1 MARRRAFIFVLATF
15 AISLSAWW
23 TLAGLARSG
32 ITSFGQPLFMTL
44 YLLGGFSP
52 TIAAYVSVAKTRD
65 EGTLAEYHSRLV
77 RWRVNPLWF
86 VLAFGLPFAL
96 AFAAISMGGR
106 LDPQVLDRID
116 VKPWSQVVPLFF
128 TMIIGGGLEELGW
141 RGVAQPELE
150 RRMSRP
156 AATLLVGLVWALWHF
171 PLFSIAGVGQY
182 QGNFPLFALST
193 VGLGFILAWIYART
207 GSILLCIIFHAAA
220 NTASAMGLSVPA
232 DLTGPALADGVL
244 KLVLGVALVLADR
257 RPQGAEG

>member
-1 MARRRAFIFVLATF
+1 MARQRAFIFVLATL

-65 EGTLAEYHSRLV
+65 EGTLAEYHSRLF

-116 VKPWSQVVPLFF
+116 VKIDVSWPTNATWQRRRL
-128 TMIIGGGLEELGW
+128 TEANLREL
-141 RGVAQPELE
+141 
-150 RRMSRP
+150 
-156 AATLLVGLVWALWHF
+156 
-171 PLFSIAGVGQY
+171 
-182 QGNFPLFALST
+182 
-193 VGLGFILAWIYART
+193 
-207 GSILLCIIFHAAA
+207 
-220 NTASAMGLSVPA
+220 
-232 DLTGPALADGVL
+232 
-244 KLVLGVALVLADR
+244 
-257 RPQGAEG
+257 